1 MGPSRSDRTPSRDPL
16 AGVRLIVVD
25 GNNLA
30 HALSQRPEPGPRAA
44 VVGRIRGAVPP
55 EVAIEL
61 VFDGP
66 PEPGATVRAA
76 SHVTVRYG
84 GRRPADLLV
93 IERLEV
99 EAGTPGQARAL
110 ARDPARSPDIL
121 VVTDDAQ
128 LARAS
133 RARGAATART
143 SWLIGRMERGRLVSP
158 SVGNARAPKPT
169 GRDVDREAA
178 AEADGRRW
186 EPGRGATTKHGN
198 ASRPPKAARGPRG
211 GSSGTRPR
219 MRP

>member
-1 MGPSRSDRTPSRDPL
+1 M
-16 AGVRLIVVD
+16 VVD

-30 HALSQRPEPGPRAA
+30 HAISQRSEPGPRAA
-44 VVGRIRGAVPP
+44 VLGRIRGAVPAD
-55 EVAIEL
+55 VAIEL

-84 GRRPADLLV
+84 GRRSADLLV

-99 EAGTPGQARAL
+99 DAGSPGQARAQ
-110 ARDPARSPDIL
+110 ARDPGRSPEIL

-133 RARGAATART
+133 RARGAATVRT

-158 SVGNARAPKPT
+158 SVGNARAPKPAA
-169 GRDVDREAA
+169 RDVDREAA
-178 AEADGRRW
+178 AEADDRRW
-186 EPGRGATTKHGN
+186 EPGRGATTKRGN
-198 ASRPPKAARGPRG
+198 AKRPPKAGRGPRG
-211 GSSGTRPR
+211 GSSGPRPR
-219 MRP
+219 MAS